1 MSEDTKTNTIVVII
15 VEDEPLIRMVLA
27 EALLDDGFDVIE
39 ASHAREAITILE
51 VEAARVHALFTDV
64 HMPGDLDGVGLAH
77 HARAHWPWLSLLV
90 TSGRAYPKVSD
101 MPEGTRFIPKPYDL
115 RRVVRHIQEMRAAV

>member
-1 MSEDTKTNTIVVII
+1 MSDELTTDPIVVIV

-39 ASHAREAITILE
+39 AAHAREAITILE

-64 HMPGDLDGVGLAH
+64 HMPGDLDGIGLVH
-77 HARAHWPWLSLLV
+77 HVRVHWPWLSLLV
-90 TSGRAYPKVSD
+90 TSGRAYPKTSA
-101 MPEGTRFIPKPYDL
+101 MPAGTRFIAKPYEF
-115 RRVVRHIQEMRAAV
+115 RHVIRHIREMHVA

>member
-1 MSEDTKTNTIVVII
+1 MSEELATNTIVVIV
-15 VEDEPLIRMVLA
+15 VEDEQLIRMVLA

-64 HMPGDLDGVGLAH
+64 HMRGDLDGVGLVH
-77 HARAHWPWLSLLV
+77 HARLHWPWLSLSV
-90 TSGRAYPKVSD
+90 TSGRAYPKTSA
-101 MPEGTRFIPKPYDL
+101 MPAGTRFIAKPYEFQH
-115 RRVVRHIQEMRAAV
+115 VIRHIREMHAAP